1 MIKTMDTKNSVTLSH
16 SLTQSPT
23 KGENSKIVTIINKIK
38 KCKSNTRIKSN
49 KEIINMISSNK
60 FINIGYIDNSESGNG
75 RTPLI
80 YAVQRKNFELSKFLV
95 CYNTV
100 NTSLILHFIF
110 NIKYGKSLSN
120 KELNF
125 ISKNCI
131 IKSDINYQ
139 DANGNTAL
147 LYACKLN
154 NKKIIELLLKHGA
167 NTNIVNNKNKSPLM
181 YSCKN
186 GNKSCVDML
195 LKCSAKLDI
204 ETYDDG
210 KTAFKYAC
218 GSGKLPVIKTLIQH
232 KAINNKFN
240 YSDAFNYAPQ
250 NELFDDVYNILQSYT
265 EICLNDFEYSLSPEE
280 EKEHMELIR
289 QCIQGNLEQIKAIL
303 SNFEANNIINSNIKK
318 EPYYLDVN
326 FKDKHGYT
334 ALMWASYLG
343 HTEIVHELIYRG
355 KANVNIKSD
364 IEESAILLACEK
376 GFVETAKILLENG
389 ANVNDTNY
397 HEDTLLMIAC
407 LKGNI
412 ELTRLLLENNA
423 DVNAQNKSNDSAL
436 IYAVE
441 RNQEECVQLLLE
453 HHADLTLKN
462 DYNDSIFVIAYR
474 KNNVDIMDLLLEYYE
489 KNYIINYSFDN
500 NDSSNNTKTKN
511 KLMIEE
517 EENIEN
523 NCDNNVKNDDDD
535 FLEDDR
541 NLISNGKTL
550 LMLACIHENYDMMEL
565 LLKHHTDA
573 SFKNFE
579 GNTALH
585 FACQARNINAA
596 KLLLRYNSNLVHI
609 SNKKEKTPLMI
620 ACKLGDNTMVSL
632 LLKYDANINHR
643 DHNGKTPLIMA
654 YNNDNNNGYSKIID
668 IHVRDTKYGY
678 TAFLWACKH
687 INNHTIEIITKLLDY
702 GANINDVNSL
712 NQNAL
717 IIAILNQ
724 TNLQNHQPNVSSI
737 NLDLINFLIDRG
749 IDVNVFD
756 LDKYTALMLA
766 CQRRSKTIVQRLL
779 KAQADKTLL
788 NEEGK
793 TAMDIA
799 LEHQFFEIVQLF

>member
-1 MIKTMDTKNSVTLSH
+1 MDTKNSVTLSH

-280 EKEHMELIR
+280 EKDSKNQLLMINYKNSMELIR

-654 YNNDNNNGYSKIID
+654 CKYNHIDVINVLLDQHFLNEKNNISCCCSSKNKLYKKTNDSHSSLSSSKSISSYKKFRQSKMNILKHKISNITNSYSQSHSNSHIFTHHPIKNTIIKKSSKFLNNNYNNINAINNNTRNFMDNSYS
-668 IHVRDTKYGY
+668 Y
-678 TAFLWACKH
+678 
-687 INNHTIEIITKLLDY
+687 
-702 GANINDVNSL
+702 
-712 NQNAL
+712 
-717 IIAILNQ
+717 
-724 TNLQNHQPNVSSI
+724 
-737 NLDLINFLIDRG
+737 
-749 IDVNVFD
+749 
-756 LDKYTALMLA
+756 
-766 CQRRSKTIVQRLL
+766 
-779 KAQADKTLL
+779 LL
-788 NEEGK
+788 NK
-793 TAMDIA
+793 
-799 LEHQFFEIVQLF
+799 FKKNKKNVK